1 MSQWEVDPNHRRKL
15 LQLQK
20 EGANKK
26 CCDCQS
32 PNPQWASPKFGI
44 YICLECAG
52 IHRSLGVHI
61 SFVRSI
67 TMDQFKDDELVRME
81 HGGNDKF
88 NKYMSEHG
96 IDLKLPQKI
105 KYDNPIATDYK
116 DKLTCEVDGKEWVEP
131 EHPGFDPT
139 TLGQTTITSTNN
151 NNGINNNNSN
161 PVLGNRRSQTPQPPV
176 TNESAQE
183 SFFAKLGKAN
193 ESKSTDLPPSQG
205 GRYQGFGNN
214 ISRSSTNVT
223 DTNNNNTNTGKNTL
237 SIENLQNDPLGTLTK
252 GWSMFSSAITQSV
265 QDVQEQVIKPGYEHW
280 QNGEISEESKR
291 AASQFGQK
299 VQETTNYGY
308 TMFNNFA
315 KSIQEQYFDEN
326 ASQQPAN
333 TNNIHNTDNIDHVND
348 KQLKNDDSWE
358 EF

>member
-20 EGANKK
+20 EGVNKQ

-88 NKYMSEHG
+88 NQYMSEHG

-105 KYDNPIATDYK
+105 KYDNPIAVDYK
-116 DKLTCEVDGKEWVEP
+116 DKLTCEVEGNEWVEP
-131 EHPGFDPT
+131 EHPGFDPS
-139 TLGQTTITSTNN
+139 TLGQTTIT
-151 NNGINNNNSN
+151 NNNNSN
-161 PVLGNRRSQTPQPPV
+161 PILGNRRSQTPQAINQ
-176 TNESAQE
+176 TTTSNETAQE

-193 ESKSTDLPPSQG
+193 ETKSTDLPPSQG
-205 GRYQGFGNN
+205 GKYQGFGNN
-214 ISRSSTNVT
+214 VARSNN
-223 DTNNNNTNTGKNTL
+223 NNNNTTSTGKNTL

-252 GWSMFSSAITQSV
+252 GWSMFSSAVTQSV
-265 QDVQEQVIKPGYEHW
+265 QDVQEQVIKPGFEHW
-280 QNGEISEESKR
+280 QSGEISEESRR
-291 AASQFGQK
+291 AATQFGQK

-315 KSIQEQYFDEN
+315 KNIQEQYFDESTNN
-326 ASQQPAN
+326 ASQQN
-333 TNNIHNTDNIDHVND
+333 VTNNNSNNNSSNIDREA
-348 KQLKNDDSWE
+348 KNDDSWD